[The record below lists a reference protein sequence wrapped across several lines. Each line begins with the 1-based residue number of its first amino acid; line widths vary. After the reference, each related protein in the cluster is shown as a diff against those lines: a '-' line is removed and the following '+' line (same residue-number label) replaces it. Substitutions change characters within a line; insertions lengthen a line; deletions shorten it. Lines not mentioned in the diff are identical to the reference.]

1 MVTITIDN
9 GTEKKVIRLKGKG
22 DLLTITGITFHAVDD
37 DPVDGVD
44 TVETRDSLVLTV
56 MKAVK

>member
-22 DLLTITGITFHAVDD
+22 DLLTITGITFQAADD
-37 DPVDGVD
+37 EPVDGVD
-44 TVETRDSLVLTV
+44 TLETMDNLILTV